1 MINGNL
7 SAFMDSLALGM
18 ELEVLFREKRY
29 FIQGWDFS
37 YDDPDVGPH
46 IEMFEILG
54 NGYAGDYAFTFDGKS
69 RGECTE
75 AFLAAKVWDD
85 MTFAEAEPEIEWV
98 G

>member
-46 IEMFEILG
+46 IEMFEILE
-54 NGYAGDYAFTFDGKS
+54 NGYGGDYVFTYDGAS

-75 AFLAAKVWDD
+75 AFLAAKLWDG
-85 MTFAEAEPEIEWV
+85 MTFDEAESEIEWV